1 MTDLLKKTK
10 VTELEKKIPDVSNLA
25 TTNAVTAVKNKITS
39 TSSLVKKKTDYGPK
53 ISEFEKKLTDHDHD
67 KYVTISKFN
76 ALAASVFNARL
87 AQAKTD
93 FDAKLSSQT
102 EKLLQIKKAFTC

>member
-10 VTELEKKIPDVSNLA
+10 VTELENKIPDVINLA
-25 TTNAVTAVKNKITS
+25 TTNAVTAVENKIPS
-39 TSSLVKKKTDYGPK
+39 TSSLVKKTDYGSK

-76 ALAASVFNARL
+76 TLAASVFNARL